1 MWLNLP
7 ELLTDGIGLEWKTHL
22 YKICLH
28 VWMRYFVIS
37 CLYLRLCLVGMR
49 ENNKWFGKWGR
60 REIFCVMLFEI
71 KIIISW
77 KIWSRYP
84 NSFHLSFLSYQLTM
98 NIFKGKKKKNNH
110 ECQNP
115 PTKSSTH
122 FLSLFSSIKYTL
134 NRTFF
139 RGGGR
144 GFCNFE
150 EGKKKS
156 SSPAKPN
163 LNFNIPS

>member
-98 NIFKGKKKKNNH
+98 NIFKGKKKKKTITNVKILQQNH
-110 ECQNP
+110 P
-115 PTKSSTH
+115 PIFFH
-122 FLSLFSSIKYTL
+122 FSLLSNTL
-134 NRTFF
+134 
-139 RGGGR
+139 
-144 GFCNFE
+144 
-150 EGKKKS
+150 
-156 SSPAKPN
+156 
-163 LNFNIPS
+163 